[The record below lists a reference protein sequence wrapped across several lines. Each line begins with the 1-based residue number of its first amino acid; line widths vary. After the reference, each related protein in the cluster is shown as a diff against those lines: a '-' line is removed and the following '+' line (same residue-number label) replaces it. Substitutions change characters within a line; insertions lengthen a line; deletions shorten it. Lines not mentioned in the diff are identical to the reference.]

1 MQPSTYTPG
10 HPVTSIPSRTIR
22 ALSASINFFA
32 AMDPKVSSRP
42 ESCQTRSSLDKEH
55 TRLGCCPGYVH
66 LVQCMYTGARAMA
79 RRLTT
84 AQARRDWAKV
94 LRSASRGTPVVVTSN
109 GKPVAAVV
117 SIDQLRSLEQ
127 ARLETLSEAI
137 RRARSG
143 VNVSDLQ
150 GPDPWA
156 NVRDPSTGRN
166 VDLD

>member
-1 MQPSTYTPG
+1 
-10 HPVTSIPSRTIR
+10 
-22 ALSASINFFA
+22 
-32 AMDPKVSSRP
+32 
-42 ESCQTRSSLDKEH
+42 
-55 TRLGCCPGYVH
+55 
-66 LVQCMYTGARAMA
+66 MA